1 MTERQT
7 VVAAAAAVAETS
19 RDFKAPSVEVVSLG
33 SRPKGPGFTSC
44 VIIALRSIGAFEDRD
59 ALFGT
64 SYIDKPIL
72 K

>member
-7 VVAAAAAVAETS
+7 VVAAAVAETS
-19 RDFKAPSVEVVSLG
+19 WDFKGPSVEVVSLG
-33 SRPKGPGFTSC
+33 SRPKEPGVTFC
-44 VIIALRSIGAFEDRD
+44 VIIAPRSIGALEDRD

-64 SYIDKPIL
+64 SYIDIPIL